1 MKIKTDVRNVNLSDP
16 DAVNAELNRL
26 FWQVFDF
33 DRESGTAIERL
44 ISAHMSHMR
53 QKAIDTGYDE
63 SGHWRNFRIA
73 DSIVTVCVRHNG
85 QFEWGLLVGAIANGG
100 GEMVP

>member
-1 MKIKTDVRNVNLSDP
+1 MKIKPTVRDVDLSDP
-16 DAVNAELNRL
+16 EAVNAELNRL

-33 DRESGTAIERL
+33 DRDAGTAIERL
-44 ISAHMSHMR
+44 ISAHMDHMR
-53 QKAIDTGYDE
+53 RKAVDVGYDE
-63 SGHWRNFRIA
+63 SGHWRRFKIA
-73 DSIVTVCVRHNG
+73 GETITVCVRHNG

>member
-1 MKIKTDVRNVNLSDP
+1 MKIKPDVRPVDLSDEK
-16 DAVNAELNRL
+16 AVLGELNRL
-26 FWQVFDF
+26 FWQAFDY
-33 DRESGTAIERL
+33 DKEIATAFNEL
-44 ISAHMSHMR
+44 LSAHLDQAR
-53 QKAIDTGYDE
+53 QKARDVGYDQ
-63 SGHWRNFRIA
+63 SAWWRNFRIA